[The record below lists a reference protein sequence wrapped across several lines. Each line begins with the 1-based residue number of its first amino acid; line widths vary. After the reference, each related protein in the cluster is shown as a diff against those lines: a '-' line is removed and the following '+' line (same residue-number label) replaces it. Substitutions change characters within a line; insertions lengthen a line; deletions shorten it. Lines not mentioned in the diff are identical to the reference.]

1 MFSKSKSGLLTLSY
15 VSAEWIFS
23 GCNIKKVDAMDFDM
37 KWVDNKQLKQS
48 CKEFEGLDDEYWTTF
63 MLTLGMIAAATVTV
77 IDAVSVAVTD
87 IITASQIA
95 IVTTPKKQTEKKPHN
110 NNNNNNIGNNNEF
123 SLLSAS
129 IIWMW
134 IDLFQSTKL

>member
-1 MFSKSKSGLLTLSY
+1 MRIET
-15 VSAEWIFS
+15 
-23 GCNIKKVDAMDFDM
+23 VDSMDFDI

-63 MLTLGMIAAATVTV
+63 GMIAAATVTV

-95 IVTTPKKQTEKKPHN
+95 IVTTPKKQTEKEPH